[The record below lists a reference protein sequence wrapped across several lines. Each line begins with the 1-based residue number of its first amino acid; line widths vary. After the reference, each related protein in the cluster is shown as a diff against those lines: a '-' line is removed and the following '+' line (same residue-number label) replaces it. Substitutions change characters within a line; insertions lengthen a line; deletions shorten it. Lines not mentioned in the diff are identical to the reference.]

1 MYSELASK
9 ASFVAISLLFLLSA
23 HILPSGASQVESF
36 YALPKEK
43 FEKFCEIAKLVPES
57 ERILLPKNAARVV
70 RVVSPED
77 RKTSEFVKTQDH
89 YKAVWAYVHENGKQ
103 PYRLNWSGYVL
114 YEVLEYLKETKGID
128 LMSRAICER
137 HGGFVWWVFDKGLK
151 DRYLSQLDPTNFNE
165 DELRKSFL
173 AAAKQ
178 KHELVMSQIAKR
190 RDELLSQGKINKEQA
205 KEAFYIEELMYK
217 EIDFP
222 ERGKALMEAIKL
234 IHQYLQMV
242 DDNTVVILHIG

>member
-1 MYSELASK
+1 MILLRLQNCSRL
-9 ASFVAISLLFLLSA
+9 VLFLLIWVCA
-23 HILPSGASQVESF
+23 GILPVTASQIESF

-57 ERILLPKNAARVV
+57 ERIPLPKNAAWVARA
-70 RVVSPED
+70 VSSED
-77 RKTSEFVKTQDH
+77 QKTAEFVKTQDH
-89 YKAVWAYVHENGKQ
+89 YKAVWDYVHENGKQ
-103 PYRLNWSGYVL
+103 PYRLNWSGYVV
-114 YEVLEYLKETKGID
+114 YEVLQYLKETKGID

-137 HGGFVWWVFDKGLK
+137 HGGFVWWVFDKDIK
-151 DRYLSQLDPTNFNE
+151 NKYLSQVDPAKFSE

-173 AAAKQ
+173 AAAKR
-178 KHELVMSQIAKR
+178 KHELAMSQIAKR
-190 RDELLSQGKINKEQA
+190 RDELLEQGKISKAQA

-222 ERGKALMEAIKL
+222 ERGKALMDAIKL

-242 DDNTVVILHIG
+242 DDNTVVILNIG